1 MRASTK
7 AYGLLVILMAV
18 GTTACETLKPYEKE
32 YLLDPTMDD
41 AAVSALN
48 ADMMVS
54 GQAGFEK
61 LGLAGQGGAGAT
73 SCPTCGG

>member
-1 MRASTK
+1 MRA
-7 AYGLLVILMAV
+7 LLALFAAIAAT
-18 GTTACETLKPYEKE
+18 GCETLKPYEKE

-54 GQAGFEK
+54 GAASFEK